1 MLEVGRSDVSTGA
14 KPVAPSRRRL
24 LALALLAPALA
35 GLPGCAS
42 RPPEPPP
49 PELPPLPEVRRIVL
63 VHPQSGERADVI
75 YYHNGDYDRRAMDSV
90 NLLLRDRNTG
100 EKAPI
105 DPALMDFLFD
115 LFFRTG
121 LPATTEVQVLSG
133 YRSPQTNARLVKA
146 NPQAARESFHM
157 QGKALDFRVP
167 ALPGPALAEI
177 AKTMQRGGAAFYPG
191 TGHIHIDTGPVRT
204 WKTR

>member
-1 MLEVGRSDVSTGA
+1 MVPA
-14 KPVAPSRRRL
+14 RRL
-24 LALALLAPALA
+24 ILSACLAAAV
-35 GLPGCAS
+35 LPVLSGCAS

-49 PELPPLPEVRRIVL
+49 PELPPLPGLRRVVL

-75 YYHNGDYDRRAMDSV
+75 YYHNGGYDPRAMDSV

-115 LFFRTG
+115 LFYRTG

-146 NPQAARESFHM
+146 NSQAARESFHM

>member
-1 MLEVGRSDVSTGA
+1 MVPA
-14 KPVAPSRRRL
+14 RRL
-24 LALALLAPALA
+24 ILSACLAAPALALLS
-35 GLPGCAS
+35 GCAA

-49 PELPPLPEVRRIVL
+49 PELPPLPGLRRVVL
-63 VHPQSGERADVI
+63 VHRQSGERADVI
-75 YYHNGDYDRRAMDSV
+75 YFHNGGYDPRAMESV

-115 LFFRTG
+115 LFYRTG
-121 LPATTEVQVLSG
+121 LPPTTEVQVLSG
-133 YRSPQTNARLVKA
+133 YRSPQTNAKLVKA
-146 NPQAARESFHM
+146 NSQAARESFHM